1 MSMTYTRSI
10 GDDYTEY
17 VDDEYGYHYHAWEVI
32 SASESKRHEEIRIG
46 ENELV
51 DSLFE
56 NLDTLSDLELWALAR
71 RRLQEGIR
79 SDYFSAVE
87 LIISGNRTHPAISYP
102 EVFADLARRYAE
114 DGDLTRGRELVDSI
128 GLHWPELADALP
140 LLFAQLYLHNG
151 DLEQADKA
159 YREAMASPPDVDLLI
174 EITEDFLSLSAIE
187 KARQWLEI
195 AKKRAVEIN
204 DTASLVD
211 IELLQIQL
219 TEAGDN
225 SDPAEEMP
233 DG

>member
-32 SASESKRHEEIRIG
+32 SASESRRHEEIRIG

-56 NLDTLSDLELWALAR
+56 NLDALSDLELWALAR

-79 SDYFSAVE
+79 HDYFSSVE
-87 LIISGNRTHPAISYP
+87 LIISGDRTHPAISYP

-128 GLHWPELADALP
+128 GLHWPELVDALP
-140 LLFAQLYLHNG
+140 LLFAQLYLHSG

-187 KARQWLEI
+187 KAREWLEI
-195 AKKRAVEIN
+195 ARQRAVEIN

-219 TEAGDN
+219 TEADDDSTPLSPG
-225 SDPAEEMP
+225 E
-233 DG
+233 

>member
-56 NLDTLSDLELWALAR
+56 NLDALSDLELWALAR

-79 SDYFSAVE
+79 NDYFAAVE
-87 LIISGNRTHPAISYP
+87 LIVSGDRTHPAISYP
-102 EVFADLARRYAE
+102 EVFADLSRRYAE

-151 DLEQADKA
+151 DLEQADKS

-195 AKKRAVEIN
+195 ARQRAVEIN

-211 IELLQIQL
+211 IELLQLQL

-233 DG
+233 DE